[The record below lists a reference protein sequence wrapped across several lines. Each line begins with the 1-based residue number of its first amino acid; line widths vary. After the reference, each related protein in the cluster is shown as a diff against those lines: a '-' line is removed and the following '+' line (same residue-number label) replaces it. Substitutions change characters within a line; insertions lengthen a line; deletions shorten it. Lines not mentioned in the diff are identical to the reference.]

1 MCGRVIQQEVMSK
14 FFAPNI
20 DRRGR
25 IVRAIW
31 GLLMLGAGV
40 FAAHYAWW
48 ACAILIAF
56 AALAFY
62 EASRGW
68 CIARACGIKTKL

>member
-1 MCGRVIQQEVMSK
+1 MGK

-20 DRRGR
+20 GRGGR
-25 IVRAIW
+25 ILRAVW
-31 GLLMLGAGV
+31 GIALVIGAV
-40 FAAHYAWW
+40 FASRYAWW
-48 ACAILIAF
+48 ACAILLAF

-68 CIARACGIKTKL
+68 CIARACGIKTKF